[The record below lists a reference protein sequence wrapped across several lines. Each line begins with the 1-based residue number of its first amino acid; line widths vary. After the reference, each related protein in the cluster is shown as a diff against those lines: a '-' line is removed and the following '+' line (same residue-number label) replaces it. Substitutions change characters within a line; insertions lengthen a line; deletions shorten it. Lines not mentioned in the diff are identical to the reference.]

1 MIFKQILEKLD
12 NIDIVVA
19 FKKVGNEFTVSVL
32 PKPKTSDESAKL
44 IVPFIVTSSEI
55 ESLLKELSNSLE
67 NQFPKISEVTTNM
80 NSFIDSTEKMKAE
93 SKMEEEK
100 KKNKKSLDEKVKK
113 KLEGFDKL
121 IEEKSY
127 KDAQKLIDAA
137 FKLDP
142 TSVLAKSCKSK
153 LDENNRSVGLFQEQ
167 AYTAPAQPKV
177 VEAKQLSPEQIESMM
192 EDRYNKLNFND

>member
-137 FKLDP
+137 FKLDS
-142 TSVLAKSCKSK
+142 TSSLAKSCKSK

-192 EDRYNKLNFND
+192 EERYNKLNFND